1 MTQNQLIIFL
11 MFLLLLEL
19 LCMRYFWLRS
29 EKDEEEI
36 ERLER
41 KNKVLEAEIERK
53 DLLLAEWEKWFNTSS
68 ASDHP
73 CYGCGTAWGYANSE
87 GAHLC
92 YETCEKLIAWNEQR
106 KKEAD
111 NGKNLVESGNV
122 VIAL

>member
-19 LCMRYFWLRS
+19 LCMRYWWLRCEDA
-29 EKDEEEI
+29 EKEVKQLKQE
-36 ERLER
+36 
-41 KNKVLEAEIERK
+41 NERK
-53 DLLLAEWEKWFNTSS
+53 DRLLAAWETWVNTYST
-68 ASDHP
+68 SDHP

-92 YETCEKLIAWNEQR
+92 YETCEKLIAWNEQQ

-111 NGKNLVESGNV
+111 HEPDDQTEST
-122 VIAL
+122 